1 MTGRIVLLALV
12 ALVGQ
17 YVDAFTPGSF
27 QRNVIGRS
35 PTFLRMALDEN
46 DLSIAYDAAARMAYD
61 QWRSQYNKGD
71 FDEERFASF
80 KANYEAITV
89 ANVSAKKASRDSGSD
104 APRMLTLN
112 EFGDYTAEE
121 YEAMQAGAAGSAP
134 SVDVLGKAFQAAQ
147 SQAGAATALM
157 EAADA
162 LAEEEEVSADVVC
175 KSCRPSTGH
184 STVNTGVQKLARQL
198 GLESIEELEAAVDAL
213 EGIDEEGVQEIDNLA
228 REARVRSAYLEWCKE
243 NGKESDETRFP
254 TFFDNFLKMETFAS
268 SSGKDMVLNK
278 YADCTQE
285 EYAALLKS
293 STPAPSPDGKTAKT
307 LMDTAVSGNVADDSD
322 ILAALQA
329 VAEAEAAANAAE
341 SAEKDSVSLTDIEIQ
356 PTTLQVANINLR
368 SCRLQLTLRPKQL
381 DRQSSNWQR
390 KRKRKSR
397 HVLRLPP
404 CR

>member
-1 MTGRIVLLALV
+1 MTGRIVVLALV
-12 ALVGQ
+12 ALSGL
-17 YVDAFTPGSF
+17 YVDAFTPSSF
-27 QRNVIGRS
+27 QRNGRS
-35 PTFLRMALDEN
+35 TAFLRMATSDEN
-46 DLSIAYDAAARMAYD
+46 DLSIPYDSAARMAYD
-61 QWRSQYNKGD
+61 QWRRQYNKGD

-80 KANYEAITV
+80 KANYEAITI
-89 ANVSAKKASRDSGSD
+89 ANVSAKKVSRDSGSN

-162 LAEEEEVSADVVC
+162 LAEEEEVSEDVGTEMVF
-175 KSCRPSTGH
+175 RTSTDH
-184 STVNTGVQKLARQL
+184 SAVNTGLQKLARQL

-213 EGIDEEGVQEIDNLA
+213 EGIDEEGVQGIDNLA

-254 TFFDNFLKMETFAS
+254 TFFDNFLKMETFAAT
-268 SSGKDMVLNK
+268 SGKEMVLNR

-285 EYAALLKS
+285 EYLALMKS
-293 STPAPSPDGKTAKT
+293 SAPAPSPDGETAKA
-307 LMDTAVSGNVADDSD
+307 LMVTAVSGNVADDSD

-341 SAEKDSVSLTDIEIQ
+341 SAEKNAVSRTGSEI
-356 PTTLQVANINLR
+356 
-368 SCRLQLTLRPKQL
+368 
-381 DRQSSNWQR
+381 
-390 KRKRKSR
+390 
-397 HVLRLPP
+397 
-404 CR
+404 